1 MKAVIIEDEVVAAQ
15 SLQRLIVLVNGDIE
29 VVALLKSIEE
39 SVEWFS
45 THANPDLVFMDIHL
59 SDGSAFS
66 IFDKVRIESPVI
78 FTTAYDEY
86 ALKAFDVNSIDY
98 LLKPINIKDLERAIR
113 KYSFFSGVKTDN
125 KIDGLNR
132 SLSVVRAGN
141 EDLIA
146 NMLSMFQKEF
156 KVYKSNFLIPNKDK
170 YIPLS
175 VNDIAYIY
183 SENKIARIVTIESRI
198 FYDNN
203 SLDEMQ
209 RQLDPSMFFRANRQF
224 IISHQAVKDISVWFD
239 SKLSVN
245 LTVAVPEKIIVSRA
259 RVSELKDWYSSKKRS
274 AL

>member
-1 MKAVIIEDEVVAAQ
+1 MKAVIIEDEVIAAQ
-15 SLQRLIVLVNGDIE
+15 SLQRLIVQVNGDIE

-45 THANPDLVFMDIHL
+45 THAIPDLVFMDIHL

-86 ALKAFDVNSIDY
+86 ALKAFEVNSIDY
-98 LLKPINIKDLERAIR
+98 LLKPINIKDLERAIG
-113 KYSFFSGVKTDN
+113 KYSLFSGVKVDN
-125 KIDGLNR
+125 KVD
-132 SLSVVRAGN
+132 
-141 EDLIA
+141 DLITK
-146 NMLSMFQKEF
+146 MLSMFQKDF

-170 YIPLS
+170 FIPLS

-183 SENKIARIVTIESRI
+183 SENKMARIVTINNRN

-239 SKLSVN
+239 RKLSVN

-259 RVSELKDWYSSKKRS
+259 RVSELKDWYGSKKRS